1 MTLSVHVVRSARRRR
16 TAGARLVGDR
26 LEIRLPAG
34 LEPAEEQRLVQNL
47 RRRFE
52 RRAIRAR
59 LAGSESALLER
70 ALELSRRYFQGRLSP
85 AAVEYA
91 PDQDRRFGSCS
102 VRSRRLRLSHR
113 LAAFPEWVRD
123 YVLVHEL
130 AHLQEPNHS
139 PAFWG
144 LVNRYPLAERA
155 RGYLM
160 ASGLEPPAGLD
171 PAPGAGEGKGVED
184 VEDVEDL
191 P

>member
-1 MTLSVHVVRSARRRR
+1 MTLSVHVIRSARRQR

-26 LEIRLPAG
+26 LEIRLPVG
-34 LEPAEEQRLVQNL
+34 LEPAEEQRLVQAL

-59 LAGSESALLER
+59 LAGSEGALLDR
-70 ALELSRRYFQGRLSP
+70 ALELSRRYFQGRLVP
-85 AAVEYA
+85 AVVEYA

-139 PAFWG
+139 PAFWR
-144 LVNRYPLAERA
+144 LVHRYPLAERA

-171 PAPGAGEGKGVED
+171 PASGAGDVKD
-184 VEDVEDL
+184 VEDV